1 MNVRGVLA
9 LVVIFGAV
17 GMAQTPAPVERV
29 GAIAGRVV
37 DASTG
42 RPVSAALVSI
52 TGTGQ
57 ITSGPNA
64 SPRLLTGTDGRFVFS
79 QLPAPGRFNIS
90 ASKGGYAGG
99 AYGMQRPNGT
109 SQSIELST
117 TQKTAD
123 ITIPV
128 WKHGAITGTVTDEAG
143 EPVVGVQVR
152 AAMRR
157 AGAARQFG
165 GAVAAGM
172 TDDRGMYRL
181 GSLLPGDYIVVA
193 SLPGVSAPAGIFADV
208 ARSGR
213 STGELAGLV
222 AGQSLQGV
230 RVGDALYGPARG
242 MVTPPPPVGTRM
254 QIYPPT
260 FHPAAMNPAHATVV
274 SVGSG
279 EERASIDLHLT
290 PVPTLRVSG
299 TLIGPAGPAA
309 MVPLRLLP
317 SGGELIPPEAL
328 GAIGVTDASGSF
340 VFPAVVPGNYVLKN
354 EVRESAA
361 SGWVALPVAV
371 TGDDVDG
378 VVATLQPGLRITA
391 RTQFEGNAPPPAP
404 APSRTLPFSL
414 EPEDGSP
421 TVSLSAPGVSAA
433 VITIVGYSPGRYRVR
448 VANSPAGWMFKAAM
462 LDGVDVSLTPFD
474 FTRDIP
480 DLTLVFT
487 DRWSGVSGVVQ
498 GTRADRAAVILFP
511 TDARAWINAG
521 PSPRRLRS
529 VRVDA
534 QGRFGINSVPPGDY
548 YVVAIPDQQSGD
560 WREPSMLEALARM
573 ATQVSIAEGEHKMLD
588 LQLREARQ

>member
-9 LVVIFGAV
+9 LVVIV
-17 GMAQTPAPVERV
+17 GTFTMAQTPAPVERV

-37 DASTG
+37 DAGTG

-52 TGTGQ
+52 AGTGQ

-64 SPRLLTGTDGRFVFS
+64 SPRVLTGPDGRFVFG
-79 QLPAPGRFNIS
+79 QLPVPGRFSIN

-109 SQSIELST
+109 SQSIELSA

-172 TDDRGMYRL
+172 TDDRGIYRL
-181 GSLLPGDYIVVA
+181 GSLLPGDYLVVA
-193 SLPGVSAPAGIFADV
+193 SPPGVSAPAGIFADV
-208 ARSGR
+208 ARTKAGV
-213 STGELAGLV
+213 GELAGV
-222 AGQSLQGV
+222 IAGQSLQGV
-230 RVGDALYGPARG
+230 RVGDSLYGTPRG
-242 MVTPPPPVGTRM
+242 TVTPPPPVGTRM

-260 FHPAAMNPAHATVV
+260 FHPAATNPAHATVV

-309 MVPLRLLP
+309 MVALRLLP

-354 EVRESAA
+354 EVRESVA
-361 SGWVALPVAV
+361 SGWVAMPIAV

-391 RTQFEGNAPPPAP
+391 RAQFEGNAPPPAAEGRP
-404 APSRTLPFSL
+404 LPFSL

-474 FTRDIP
+474 FTRDIS

-521 PSPRRLRS
+521 PNPRRLRS
-529 VRVDA
+529 ARVDA

-548 YVVAIPDQQSGD
+548 YVVAIPDGQSAD
-560 WREPSMLEALARM
+560 WRDPLMLEALARM

-588 LQLREARQ
+588 LQLREVRQ